1 LQEGATLS
9 GGQLPTQIHGPPR
22 LQKKI
27 RTLLELYSDCF
38 RSIVSPKPAKIQPF
52 SFNIDEAKWTGSRVN
67 NTRYRTQSAKKNEEI
82 DRQIKLLLDLK
93 VIRESR
99 RDRYSQ
105 VHLVPKP
112 NNKWRFCLDYRFL
125 NSCTDMEGG
134 VIPMIYELLQRI
146 GRKRPK
152 FFAVIDFTSGYHQ
165 APIAEDTIPFTAF
178 VTHRGVYEWVRLPM
192 GLKGAPSYFQREV
205 AKILA
210 GLIGSICE
218 LYLDDLILFG
228 ETEEE
233 FMSNLKLVLD
243 RLREYNITC
252 NPDKCRFGVESIE
265 YVGHTIDSEGLTFS
279 EEKLDQVLNFPLP
292 KLIKELHSFL
302 GLVNYFGG
310 HLRDLS
316 TALAGL
322 RQLLANS
329 QKSKRLEWTETLKQD
344 FERVKHMVNTLPKLY
359 FLNNTDPVTVYTDA
373 SDYGIGA
380 YVCQNVNNEER
391 PVAFMSKALSSTE
404 RNWTTIEKECYAIYM
419 TFRKFEY
426 LL

>member
-1 LQEGATLS
+1 
-9 GGQLPTQIHGPPR
+9 
-22 LQKKI
+22 
-27 RTLLELYSDCF
+27 
-38 RSIVSPKPAKIQPF
+38 
-52 SFNIDEAKWTGSRVN
+52 
-67 NTRYRTQSAKKNEEI
+67 
-82 DRQIKLLLDLK
+82 
-93 VIRESR
+93 
-99 RDRYSQ
+99 
-105 VHLVPKP
+105 
-112 NNKWRFCLDYRFL
+112 
-125 NSCTDMEGG
+125 M
-134 VIPMIYELLQRI
+134 
-146 GRKRPK
+146 
-152 FFAVIDFTSGYHQ
+152 
-165 APIAEDTIPFTAF
+165 
-178 VTHRGVYEWVRLPM
+178 
-192 GLKGAPSYFQREV
+192 
-205 AKILA
+205 
-210 GLIGSICE
+210 
-218 LYLDDLILFG
+218 FG

-233 FMSNLKLVLD
+233 FMANLKLVLD
-243 RLREYNITC
+243 RLREFNITC

-426 LL
+426 LLRDIKFTLKRIMLICYI